1 MAVIA
6 SVTSWAIVAGVAV
19 TEPCPVQ
26 YAYIVH
32 GVYIYI
38 IGIAHGRFNT
48 TQAHRYETAAVFFI
62 FFYSRYGVHERCG
75 TVDGA
80 SDK

>member
-1 MAVIA
+1 MVD
-6 SVTSWAIVAGVAV
+6 S
-19 TEPCPVQ
+19 
-26 YAYIVH
+26 
-32 GVYIYI
+32 
-38 IGIAHGRFNT
+38 
-48 TQAHRYETAAVFFI
+48 TQRKLIDTKPRLSFFF